1 MGFIPL
7 LLIGGAHIVYEVEE
21 NPFAR
26 VPVVFEP
33 RVHTIDP
40 VPAGGMP
47 DVHSQERVAY
57 QCLFVRTADHVDLHV
72 AEGHVHAGAVIAL
85 FGIYGIGG
93 AAPVADAFLILIG
106 QAVYRLGPLGIRQRR
121 TGARFRCSRGLR
133 RTGGGGRFGPRCFG
147 RDGGSRA
154 GGGRTG
160 GGGRRGRRG
169 GRSFRFRGLLRLNG
183 GRAGRRVAHRRAGAY
198 RTFGSA
204 AGKQACRR
212 QRERTKKREP
222 IFSFQIHHLIV

>member
-93 AAPVADAFLILIG
+93 AAPVADVFLILIG

-133 RTGGGGRFGPRCFG
+133 RTGGGGRF
-147 RDGGSRA
+147 A
-154 GGGRTG
+154 
-160 GGGRRGRRG
+160 
-169 GRSFRFRGLLRLNG
+169 
-183 GRAGRRVAHRRAGAY
+183 RVVLAVTAGAVL
-198 RTFGSA
+198 GEGEPAVVAAAEDGAVVPSVSA
-204 AGKQACRR
+204 VCC
-212 QRERTKKREP
+212 
-222 IFSFQIHHLIV
+222 V